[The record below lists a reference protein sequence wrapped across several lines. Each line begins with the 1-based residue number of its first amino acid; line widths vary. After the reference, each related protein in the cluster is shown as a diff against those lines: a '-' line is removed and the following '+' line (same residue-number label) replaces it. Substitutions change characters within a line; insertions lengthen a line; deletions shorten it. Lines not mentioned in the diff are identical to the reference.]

1 MQKLYPHYDTAH
13 YGALIYDYVC
23 YHKEQKEALP
33 LSWCVG
39 MIPCTLAYIKDLII
53 HIKCPFELQIGLMVP
68 DVEKVITE
76 PDHPIDCVIA
86 WDEDDEAFGIYVD
99 PDDVRVIPKVKLQ
112 LVH

>member
-1 MQKLYPHYDTAH
+1 
-13 YGALIYDYVC
+13 
-23 YHKEQKEALP
+23 
-33 LSWCVG
+33 
-39 MIPCTLAYIKDLII
+39 
-53 HIKCPFELQIGLMVP
+53 MVP